1 MKRSEVR
8 DLMEGIRLS
17 QIDEWV
23 EKEHISMRS
32 LQPCDETASDNAHIV
47 VQTAIFGP
55 FGNQSIGYD
64 PHLNK
69 YMWCLI
75 NNRYYPANQIIGVM
89 YSERSSFISKVNVS
103 TEALETLNLCP
114 VTNVYFQQEYGLEV
128 DGLLLAPSAVK
139 ETFRCS
145 MCGERHLKSNAQEV
159 VVNGE
164 VHRYCNSCWRK
175 QELMSCCECGEYHT
189 KEDMKM
195 IEGKVMCS
203 RCFNAKYVKDEIN
216 GSYIRRENSAVL
228 HQYSGDSKVMS
239 LDYLKEHYPAAV
251 RCDYSG
257 EYFLSSSDLI
267 TVEGKKY
274 SRKAIRDA
282 VGGYHSY
289 NRSNYSYKLAAPYEN
304 TNLYFG
310 TEIECQG
317 DSVNA
322 LYVQQNF
329 GDLFHCERDGSIG
342 EGFEI
347 ISQPMTYKF
356 MRNNYS
362 RISTMLT
369 TLAQKGMKSHD
380 TTVCGLHVHI
390 SREAFKDEKAIDR
403 FNAMVTVFKKN
414 MEVLARRKDGHYY
427 RYGVIDGVITRQKIK
442 EKASMGHGV
451 SVNLANRTT
460 VEIRVFRGTLNPK
473 TYMATIELVKNLV
486 EAANDDRDVVVF
498 GELLN
503 GQYLPDYV
511 SQRVLK
517 YHQTIDTKAQ
527 ADFSHYDGEMTQ
539 AENDEIDELLAE
551 AAAASMESTGE
562 AACV

>member
-32 LQPCDETASDNAHIV
+32 LQPCNETASDNAHIV

-103 TEALETLNLCP
+103 TEALETMNLCP
-114 VTNVYFQQEYGLEV
+114 VTNVY
-128 DGLLLAPSAVK
+128 
-139 ETFRCS
+139 

-164 VHRYCNSCWRK
+164 VHRYCNNCWRK

-228 HQYSGDSKVMS
+228 HQYSGDNKVMS
-239 LDYLKEHYPAAV
+239 LDYLKEHYPAAI

-517 YHQTIDTKAQ
+517 YHQNIDTKAQ

-539 AENDEIDELLAE
+539 AENDDIDELLAE